1 MQPHSENN
9 YKGLIVIFEKILK
22 SENIIRNEPLK
33 NHTSFKTGGNCEY
46 FLIPENENE
55 LKETIILL
63 KKENIPFFILGN
75 GSNLLITD
83 DFHKGAFISTQKLN
97 ILEEKDGFIT
107 AFCGVKLSSLCSFA
121 ASLSLRG
128 LEELSGIPG
137 TVGGAVYMNAG
148 AYGGEIKD
156 TLVKATYLTKDL
168 EIKEILG
175 SECNFSYRNS
185 VFQENGGIIL
195 SATFKLE
202 MGSKEEI
209 KAKTLELLKKRNE
222 KQPLEYPSAGSTF
235 KRPEGYF
242 AGKLIEDSGLKGYQ
256 IGGAQVSEKHCGFV
270 INKENATSKDILE
283 LIDFIK
289 KTVYEKQGVELQTEV
304 KVI

>member
-1 MQPHSENN
+1 M
-9 YKGLIVIFEKILK
+9 
-22 SENIIRNEPLK
+22 
-33 NHTSFKTGGNCEY
+33 
-46 FLIPENENE
+46 
-55 LKETIILL
+55 
-63 KKENIPFFILGN
+63 GN

-83 DFHKGAFISTQKLN
+83 DFHKGAFISTKNLN
-97 ILEEKDGFIT
+97 SIEEKDGIIT
-107 AFCGVKLSSLCSFA
+107 ALSGVKLSSLCSFC
-121 ASLSLRG
+121 ASLSLSG

-175 SECNFSYRNS
+175 VDCKFSYRNS

-195 SATFKLE
+195 SATFKLN
-202 MGSKEEI
+202 KANKDEI
-209 KAKTLELLKKRNE
+209 KEKTLELLKRRNE

-242 AGKLIEDSGLKGYQ
+242 AGKLIEDSGLKGYM

-270 INKENATSKDILE
+270 INKDNATSKDILD
-283 LIDFIK
+283 LISHIK
-289 KTVYEKQGVELQTEV
+289 KTVLEKQGVELETEV

>member
-1 MQPHSENN
+1 MRRHSENN
-9 YKGLIVIFEKILK
+9 KKGLIVIFKDILK
-22 SENIIRNEPLK
+22 EENIIKNEPLK

-46 FLIPENENE
+46 FLVPENENE
-55 LKETIILL
+55 LKEILSL
-63 KKENIPFFILGN
+63 CKKENIGFFILGN

-83 DFHKGAFISTQKLN
+83 DFHRGAFISTHKLN

-107 AFCGVKLSSLCSFA
+107 AGAGIKLSSLCSFC
-121 ASLSLRG
+121 ASLSLSG

-156 TLVKATYLTKDL
+156 TLIKVKYLTKDL
-168 EIKEILG
+168 KIKEISG
-175 SECNFSYRNS
+175 EDCKFSYRNS

-195 SATFKLE
+195 SATFKPKK
-202 MGSKEEI
+202 GNKDEI
-209 KAKTLELLKKRNE
+209 KEKTLELLKRRNE

-242 AGKLIEDSGLKGYQ
+242 AGKLIEDCGLKGYM

-270 INKENATSKDILE
+270 INKDNATSKDILD
-283 LIDFIK
+283 LISYIK
-289 KTVYEKQGVELQTEV
+289 SEVKEKFNVILEMEV